1 MTENTSLDAQLQE
14 LWLKVPEEERRELL
28 AYAQSRAVET
38 CALLTLIGCS
48 TAVGLQMPWMLL
60 AVLVLLPIIYQ
71 INTGRL
77 WRELKPQT
85 LVRYFVAGSTAQQ
98 FAEQLRSRDP
108 SLKLIFR
115 GSLQAIPIKDDIPT
129 ETQEQFSDELR
140 EEIPAPCDVWI
151 SLFPDSL
158 VIISESNAGAQLE
171 FAHSTL
177 HNFAVALDA
186 PDDADS
192 GHAGNRLLIQTTDED
207 IVTGRWI
214 LSSPHTETLL
224 ACERKI
230 RFFAERGA

>member
-1 MTENTSLDAQLQE
+1 MAEHTSLDAQLQE

-28 AYAQSRAVET
+28 TYAQSRAVET
-38 CALLTLIGCS
+38 CALFTLIGFS
-48 TAVGLQMPWMLL
+48 TAIGLQTPWLLL
-60 AVLVLLPIIYQ
+60 AILVLLPITYQ
-71 INTGRL
+71 IVSGRL

-98 FAEQLRSRDP
+98 FAEQLHSRDP

-115 GSLQAIPIKDDIPT
+115 GSLQTIPVKDDIPP
-129 ETQEQFSDELR
+129 ETQEQFAEELR

-158 VIISESNAGAQLE
+158 VIISEGDNGAQLE

-177 HNFAVALDA
+177 QNFAVALDTPEEA
-186 PDDADS
+186 GAE
-192 GHAGNRLLIQTTDED
+192 HAANRLLIQTTDED
-207 IVTGRWI
+207 IVTGRWV